1 MILLNDY
8 SVAKMVEKALAETER
23 NMYKVEYAPWTISA
37 GYDDTLQDDI
47 YSFSILVRFER
58 ENDQDPPVVWQK
70 NIKFQIFYDPSK
82 TEIIDAIDKKNK
94 EVYTEL
100 MADFNKFWENRK
112 SYIPRLNRY
121 DSYNAT
127 EDFYNEL
134 RRDYGINPDIDLDR
148 G

>member
-70 NIKFQIFYDPSK
+70 NIK
-82 TEIIDAIDKKNK
+82 
-94 EVYTEL
+94 
-100 MADFNKFWENRK
+100 
-112 SYIPRLNRY
+112 
-121 DSYNAT
+121 
-127 EDFYNEL
+127 L
-134 RRDYGINPDIDLDR
+134 RRS
-148 G
+148 